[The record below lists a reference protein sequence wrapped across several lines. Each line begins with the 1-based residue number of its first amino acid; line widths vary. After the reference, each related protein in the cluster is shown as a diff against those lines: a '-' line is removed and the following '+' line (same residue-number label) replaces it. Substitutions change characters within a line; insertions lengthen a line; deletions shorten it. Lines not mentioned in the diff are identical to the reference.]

1 MAHTTMAVNVDIT
14 RKKNEN
20 NMSVLKRFTRRMQ
33 SSGVL
38 PKVRSLRYLNRD
50 LSVGVRKKKRLES
63 LERKAKVEELIK
75 LGKISQTQTRRRRR

>member
-1 MAHTTMAVNVDIT
+1 MAVNVDIT

-20 NMSVLKRFTRRMQ
+20 NLSVLKRFTRRMQ

-38 PKVRSLRYLNRD
+38 PKVRSLRYLNRE
-50 LSVGVRKKKRLES
+50 LSEGVRQKKRLQA

-75 LGKISQTQTRRRRR
+75 LGKISQTPTRRRRR

>member
-1 MAHTTMAVNVDIT
+1 MAVNVDIT